1 MHRAVVGTSA
11 GPFQG
16 RLQSPSGSS
25 AYGSSETVVFVSSL
39 MPSLLTTMQ
48 SNELLP
54 GDVYLLSAL
63 AALQKVVETLP
74 HFISPY
80 LEGVLSQVSLRDH
93 DMLFAGQ
100 GRGVKS
106 LMILFFKFLVSSLAG
121 RFLYLKRCACYY

>member
-16 RLQSPSGSS
+16 LLQSPSGSA
-25 AYGSSETVVFVSSL
+25 AYGSSKTVVFVSSL

-93 DMLFAGQ
+93 NMLFVGQ
-100 GRGVKS
+100 GRGIKS
-106 LMILFFKFLVSSLAG
+106 LMILFFEFLVSV
-121 RFLYLKRCACYY
+121 

>member
-1 MHRAVVGTSA
+1 MSKVTRPFVGSNMHRAIVGTSA

-16 RLQSPSGSS
+16 LLQSPSGSS
-25 AYGSSETVVFVSSL
+25 AYGSSKTVVFVSSL
-39 MPSLLTTMQ
+39 MPSLLTTIQ
-48 SNELLP
+48 SSELLP

-100 GRGVKS
+100 RWGIKS
-106 LMILFFKFLVSSLAG
+106 LMILVFKFLVSV
-121 RFLYLKRCACYY
+121 